1 MMLSEEGIRR
11 FEEWKRRMREMRQME
26 RELEQRNIRR
36 ERRRQW
42 NRDSR
47 EQLAWRERIARR
59 EQAIMSSS

>member
-26 RELEQRNIRR
+26 SELEQRNIRR